1 MIKYNNKEIT
11 PNLNGSNLSKV
22 MFNEK
27 QIYPIYASVI
37 DLIIPEDGLA
47 KTYKSGSKITLF
59 NLLSIN
65 NNLGL
70 VFNSNNI
77 KNDNYEIK
85 IEIKNATNLIENT
98 YIVNATEKSD
108 NKLYVTIDNDIDLT
122 SIFNTLG
129 GYSITF
135 TFTYN
140 DIIKS
145 INTNL
150 TIIASGG
157 GGGGGS

>member
-1 MIKYNNKEIT
+1 MIKCNGKDII
-11 PNLNGSNLSKV
+11 PRLNGKELSRV
-22 MFNEK
+22 MYNGK
-27 QIYPIYASVI
+27 QIYPDYATVI
-37 DLIIPEDGLA
+37 DLIIPEDGLT
-47 KTYKSGSKITLF
+47 KTYRLGSTIALF
-59 NLLSIN
+59 DLLSIN

-85 IEIKNATNLIENT
+85 IKIKDSANLIDNT

-108 NKLYVTIDNDIDLT
+108 NKLYVTIDNNINLT
-122 SIFNTLG
+122 SIFSAGN
-129 GYSITF
+129 YYITF

-150 TIIASGG
+150 DISIPP
-157 GGGGGS
+157 GGGGSGS

>member
-1 MIKYNNKEIT
+1 MIKCNGKDII
-11 PNLNGSNLSKV
+11 PRLNGKELSRV
-22 MFNEK
+22 MYNGK

-37 DLIIPEDGLA
+37 DLIIPENGIA
-47 KTYKSGSKITLF
+47 RTYRLGSKITLF
-59 NLLSIN
+59 DLLSIN

-85 IEIKNATNLIENT
+85 IEIKDGTNSIDNT

-108 NKLYVTIDNDIDLT
+108 NVLYVTIDNNIDLT
-122 SIFNTLG
+122 SIFSLG
-129 GYSITF
+129 HYYITF

-140 DIIKS
+140 NIIKS
-145 INTNL
+145 INTSL
-150 TIIASGG
+150 DIIISGG
-157 GGGGGS
+157 GGGSGS

>member
-1 MIKYNNKEIT
+1 MIKCNGKDIIPRLNSKELSRVMYN
-11 PNLNGSNLSKV
+11 G
-22 MFNEK
+22 K
-27 QIYPIYASVI
+27 QIYPSYATVI
-37 DLIIPEDGLA
+37 DLIIPENGLT
-47 KTYKSGSKITLF
+47 KTYRIGSKITLF

-85 IEIKNATNLIENT
+85 IEIKDGANLIDNT

-108 NKLYVTIDNDIDLT
+108 NMLYVTIDNDIDLT
-122 SIFNTLG
+122 SIFSLG
-129 GYSITF
+129 HYDITF

-140 DIIKS
+140 DIIKL
-145 INTNL
+145 INTGLN
-150 TIIASGG
+150 IVISGASGG
-157 GGGGGS
+157 GGS

>member
-1 MIKYNNKEIT
+1 MITYNGNEIT
-11 PNLNGSNLSKV
+11 PNLNGSNLSRV

-37 DLIIPEDGLA
+37 DLIIPEDGLT

-85 IEIKNATNLIENT
+85 IEIKGNANIDNT

>member
-1 MIKYNNKEIT
+1 MIKYNGNEIT
-11 PNLNGSNLSKV
+11 PNLNGSNLSRV

-47 KTYKSGSKITLF
+47 KRYRIGSKITLF
-59 NLLSIN
+59 DLLSIN

-77 KNDNYEIK
+77 KNNNYEIK
-85 IEIKNATNLIENT
+85 IEIKDGTNSIDNT

-108 NKLYVTIDNDIDLT
+108 SVLYVTIDNDIDLT
-122 SIFNTLG
+122 SIFSLG
-129 GYSITF
+129 HYDITF

-145 INTNL
+145 INTDL
-150 TIIASGG
+150 DIVTSGGSGG
-157 GGGGGS
+157 GGR

>member
-1 MIKYNNKEIT
+1 MIKCNGKDVIPRLNSKELSRVMYN
-11 PNLNGSNLSKV
+11 G
-22 MFNEK
+22 K
-27 QIYPIYASVI
+27 QIYPSYATVI
-37 DLIIPEDGLA
+37 DLIIPEDGLT
-47 KTYKSGSKITLF
+47 KTYKLESKITLF
-59 NLLSIN
+59 DLLSIN

-77 KNDNYEIK
+77 KNNNYEIK
-85 IEIKNATNLIENT
+85 IEIKNSTNSIDNT

-108 NKLYVTIDNDIDLT
+108 NMLYVTIDNDIDLT
-122 SIFNTLG
+122 SIFYAG
-129 GYSITF
+129 SYYITF

-150 TIIASGG
+150 NIVVSGG
-157 GGGGGS
+157 GGGGRS

>member
-1 MIKYNNKEIT
+1 MIKYNGNEIT
-11 PNLNGSNLSKV
+11 PNLNGSNLSRV

-47 KTYKSGSKITLF
+47 KTYRIGSKITLF
-59 NLLSIN
+59 NLLNIN

-77 KNDNYEIK
+77 KNNNYEIK
-85 IEIKNATNLIENT
+85 IEIKDGANSIDNT

-108 NKLYVTIDNDIDLT
+108 NVLYVTIDNDIDLT
-122 SIFNTLG
+122 SIFSVG
-129 GYSITF
+129 SYSITF

-145 INTNL
+145 INANL
-150 TIIASGG
+150 DIVSSGG